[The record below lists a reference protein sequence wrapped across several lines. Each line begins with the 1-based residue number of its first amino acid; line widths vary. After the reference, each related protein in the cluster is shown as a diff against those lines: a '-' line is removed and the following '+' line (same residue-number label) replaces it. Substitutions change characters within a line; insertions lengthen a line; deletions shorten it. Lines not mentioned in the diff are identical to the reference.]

1 MPETAM
7 VRRLGKFRCQ
17 FAAGLHLAPKIPLPS
32 GSEKSD
38 HVVDMPMIFG
48 VLWDAFGG

>member
-1 MPETAM
+1 MPENAM

-17 FAAGLHLAPKIPLPS
+17 FAAGFRLAPTIPLPS
-32 GSEKSD
+32 GPGKSD

-48 VLWDAFGG
+48 VS